1 MRPTL
6 GVSVFAA
13 LFLVIGMHGRAR
25 AGPEPGS
32 ESAARGDAPADMQ
45 PEAYELPVLTI
56 LGGGGPRFQRIQL
69 EVGDGAGGTEPRDF
83 QTGAYFDFGWF
94 LLARPAARKLSRPS
108 VQAIVLQLDGG
119 AGVGLKV
126 EPSGSGISLQT
137 RAWRL
142 LGQFGYLHPMG
153 RVQVGGLL
161 GVGADL
167 LKIDLNSVLPSS
179 RNIYFRMGPA
189 VIYPI
194 VRQLLHVRVDVGLR
208 APFVLDGLDDAFGND
223 ARGIGMDAALMLNG
237 RLENGF
243 SYALRLIWTHY
254 WLHFA
259 GTSAGVPASGEGAD
273 GGDNAVTLH
282 FLLGWSL

>member
-1 MRPTL
+1 MQ
-6 GVSVFAA
+6 
-13 LFLVIGMHGRAR
+13 
-25 AGPEPGS
+25 S
-32 ESAARGDAPADMQ
+32 ET
-45 PEAYELPVLTI
+45 YELPVLTI
-56 LGGGGPRFQRIQL
+56 LGGGGPRFQQIQL
-69 EVGDGAGGTEPRDF
+69 EAGDGGGGTEPRDF

-94 LLARPAARKLSRPS
+94 LLARPAARKLLRPS
-108 VQAIVLQLDGG
+108 VRAIVLQLDGG
-119 AGVGLKV
+119 AGAGLEV
-126 EPSGSGISLQT
+126 EPSGTGISLKT
-137 RAWRL
+137 RTWRL
-142 LGQFGYLHPMG
+142 LGQLGYLYPIG
-153 RVQVGGLL
+153 RVQLGGLA

-179 RNIYFRMGPA
+179 RIIYFRMGPA

-194 VRQLLHVRVDVGLR
+194 VRQLLQVRVDVGLR

-243 SYALRLIWTHY
+243 SYALRLIWAHY

-259 GTSAGVPASGEGAD
+259 GTSAAVPASGEGAD